1 MMGHAASQRTN
12 PGTIDQGY
20 WPNITSRSGPG
31 AVPQFTEV
39 L

>member
-1 MMGHAASQRTN
+1 MMGHAASQPAHPR
-12 PGTIDQGY
+12 TIDQGY
-20 WPNITSRSGPG
+20 WPNITHRSGRG